1 MVGRSAGI
9 LMFRRKERLE
19 VLLVHPGGPFFMR
32 KDLGA
37 WSIPKGEYDDSEDP
51 LTAAR
56 REFAEETGQA
66 VEGDFLPLTAIK
78 QKGGKEVLAWAV
90 EGDID
95 AAKVSSNTFEL
106 EWPPRTGKMQKFP
119 EIDRAEWFDLDT
131 ARTKINERQVSLLD
145 EVEALFGNNQPGRI

>member
-19 VLLVHPGGPFFMR
+19 VLLVHPGGPFFVR

-95 AAKVSSNTFEL
+95 VAKVSSNTFEL

>member
-19 VLLVHPGGPFFMR
+19 VLLVHPGGPFFVR

>member
-19 VLLVHPGGPFFMR
+19 VLLVHPGGPFFVR

-51 LTAAR
+51 FTAAR

-95 AAKVSSNTFEL
+95 VAKVSSNTFEL

>member
-1 MVGRSAGI
+1 MAGRSAGI

-19 VLLVHPGGPFFMR
+19 VLLVHPGGPFFVR